1 MIRNNQRLKDLSPG
15 TLKKAK
21 SEDKKK
27 NPLPKVVVKKDKLI
41 FKFLKSKTEKEE
53 LQKMKEELK
62 QSMQT
67 VESHEAMSS
76 QEYMEQSMFVSQ
88 VENNPSPLTV
98 EIAASVGKIAI
109 AFVLNERGPQYD
121 HIFEANLSN
130 EEIP

>member
-53 LQKMKEELK
+53 L
-62 QSMQT
+62 
-67 VESHEAMSS
+67 
-76 QEYMEQSMFVSQ
+76 
-88 VENNPSPLTV
+88 
-98 EIAASVGKIAI
+98 
-109 AFVLNERGPQYD
+109 
-121 HIFEANLSN
+121 
-130 EEIP
+130 